1 MFGTTAERSYPG
13 PRSVKRQGG
22 SRMGTSMGHT
32 DKGKP
37 AAAHGGRWRPWF
49 RFLLHFGEM
58 VVAMYLG
65 MMLLDMPSGM
75 VISALGFSNSDPVT
89 SALVMTVTM
98 TVPMVLWMRVR
109 GHTWERSGEMGA
121 AMVIPSLVIVALA
134 IAGVIARQG
143 LAGTVMNPMIP
154 AMLALMLYR
163 RSEYAHC
170 GTHRSDPPVREEL
183 ELAG

>member
-1 MFGTTAERSYPG
+1 MFGTTAERSCPG
-13 PRSVKRQGG
+13 PRSVKRQRG
-22 SRMGTSMGHT
+22 SPMDTSIGHT
-32 DKGKP
+32 DKGKT

-65 MMLLDMPSGM
+65 MYLLAMPSGA

-89 SALVMTVTM
+89 AALVMTFNM

-109 GHTWERSGEMGA
+109 GHSWERGGEMGA

-134 IAGVIARQG
+134 LVGVISRDG
-143 LAGTVMNPMIP
+143 LAGTVMDPMIP

-170 GTHRSDPPVREEL
+170 AVDHSEGGRQEQL